1 MIKRRVAPLGY
12 DPSLFGAHSFR
23 QAFVHDAVAA
33 GIPETLIQKTGRWKS
48 KCWLGYFHDEMFA
61 QAQTTS
67 QLYDYSKEFENQKSS
82 KKHKELLKIL
92 GDKL

>member
-1 MIKRRVAPLGY
+1 MIKRRAKSIGE
-12 DPSLFGAHSFR
+12 DPDLFGAHSFR

-48 KCWLGYFHDEMFA
+48 KCWLGYFHDDQFA
-61 QAQTTS
+61 QAQATS
-67 QLYDYSKEFENQKSS
+67 RMYDYSKEFETQKSS
-82 KKHKELLKIL
+82 KKHKELLKVF